1 MTLSVDPLFVNTEL
15 DTLDTEIIVRA
26 VKFELEAVDLTP

>member
-1 MTLSVDPLFVNTEL
+1 MILSVDPLFVNTEM

-26 VKFELEAVDLTP
+26 VKFELEVVDLTP

>member
-1 MTLSVDPLFVNTEL
+1 MTLSVDLLFVNTEL

-26 VKFELEAVDLTP
+26 VKFELKVVHLVP